1 VGFLITLINLIAQAI
16 TLLVIAQ
23 IILSYLMS
31 PFHPI
36 RKFIDDLVE
45 PMLAPLRRVV
55 PPVGMF
61 DFTPMVLII
70 IVQLVARLLV
80 GILITI

>member
-31 PFHPI
+31 PFHPV

>member
-1 VGFLITLINLIAQAI
+1 MGFLITLINLIAQAI

-45 PMLAPLRRVV
+45 PLLAPLRRVV

>member
-1 VGFLITLINLIAQAI
+1 MGFLITLINMIAQAI

-23 IILSYLMS
+23 IIMSYIVS
-31 PFHPI
+31 PFHPA
-36 RKFIDDLVE
+36 RKIIDDLVE
-45 PMLAPLRRVV
+45 PMLSPLRRVI

-80 GILITI
+80 GVLITL